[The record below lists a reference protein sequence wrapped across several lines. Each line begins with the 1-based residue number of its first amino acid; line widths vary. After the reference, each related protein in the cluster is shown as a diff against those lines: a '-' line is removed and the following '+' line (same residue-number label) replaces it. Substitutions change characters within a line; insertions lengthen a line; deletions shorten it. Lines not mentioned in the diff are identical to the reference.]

1 MNKFLIL
8 NRENIR
14 QKMVK
19 NYFDK
24 NKEYMIE

>member
-1 MNKFLIL
+1 MNKFIKL

-24 NKEYMIE
+24 NKEYMIK